1 MEINKPQNVLKEIN
15 MTLRLPN
22 LSEEVLYNC
31 IVDYSSLNTH
41 EIEESKDL
49 AIEVFYGISTH
60 IKDAELNNSKLI
72 NMYKRAY
79 ANIKNINTEKMV
91 LTSKVLVFNFLKK
104 INDDLLNQ
112 DNKIFKDL
120 VKNIEGIFSELDSI
134 RFVFRIKMRK
144 NFYFQ

>member
-104 INDDLLNQ
+104 
-112 DNKIFKDL
+112 
-120 VKNIEGIFSELDSI
+120 
-134 RFVFRIKMRK
+134 
-144 NFYFQ
+144 